1 MGRRSILRPRGRNPC
16 LMQVTNRVIAD
27 GSSFSRTRM
36 TELELANVFRRR
48 TEGEEVM
55 PGDQS

>member
-1 MGRRSILRPRGRNPC
+1 
-16 LMQVTNRVIAD
+16 MQVTNRVIAD

-48 TEGEEVM
+48 TEEGGGVM
-55 PGDQS
+55 PGEQS

>member
-1 MGRRSILRPRGRNPC
+1 
-16 LMQVTNRVIAD
+16 MQVTNRVIAD